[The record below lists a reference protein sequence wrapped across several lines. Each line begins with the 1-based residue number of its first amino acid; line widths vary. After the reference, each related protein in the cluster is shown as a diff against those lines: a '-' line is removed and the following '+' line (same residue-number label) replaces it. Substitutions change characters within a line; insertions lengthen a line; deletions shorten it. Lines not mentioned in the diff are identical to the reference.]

1 MGAVGAALPLLA
13 AQSPA
18 RHAAALQL
26 RPNPQTTVISGSQTG
41 PVLDVNNSA
50 SNPLNVY
57 GIVGSVTGGP
67 YGIGLVGYGANPASG
82 NIGVTGL
89 DGGPGG
95 YGVIGLSTYSTSA
108 APTSAT
114 QTTGVYGISSYGSGV
129 WGQTQRLSLSSPGQA
144 GVTGTDDTND
154 DGYNDGVLGI
164 TTSGLYG
171 VEGDSGNLAAGGVKA
186 TATTGIGLYAESG
199 SGEGILAASSSGI
212 GAEIFGGS
220 GLEAVYVAD
229 SGTGDGIDSDS
240 TTGVALSGN
249 ASGAGI
255 GVFGQSQ
262 GYYGVEGISQ
272 STSTNTAVAVAGMQY
287 SYNDLSCGDLCTGES
302 GVFGGTD
309 ADFNG
314 ITPAGGVLGYAHYA
328 LVGYPRDPG
337 GYSFVGLDT
346 GGDIVYAID
355 AGGAVHTAGPIETL
369 GGTRSTLHTSHG
381 YYASAYGAEAL
392 SRTLEDESSGEVVN
406 GGSVVHIDPAF
417 TEAVGSANYQVF
429 LTPDGD
435 CNGLYVSAKSP
446 TSFVVRELRGG
457 RSTLAFD
464 YRIVAHPYGH
474 AAERMQVESSLAAL
488 SKADA
493 LLGTGSGGHDAHAEL
508 EARTAAARHLAQI
521 EMSRAKAPPMPA
533 KALASARHLTARTI
547 DFSSFLRR

>member
-1 MGAVGAALPLLA
+1 VGAALPLLA
-13 AQSPA
+13 AQAPA
-18 RHAAALQL
+18 RHVAALQL

-67 YGIGLVGYGANPASG
+67 YGIGLVGYGANPSSG

-95 YGVIGLSTYSTSA
+95 YGAIGLSTYSTSA

-129 WGQTQRLSLSSPGQA
+129 WGQTQRLSTSPPGQA
-144 GVTGTDDTND
+144 GVTGTDGTND

-164 TTSGLYG
+164 TTSGEYG
-171 VEGDSGNLAAGGVKA
+171 VEGDSSDDAAGGVRA
-186 TATTGIGLYAESG
+186 VATTGYGLYASSG
-199 SGEGILAASSSGI
+199 SGTGLYASSSTGV
-212 GAEIFGGS
+212 GGEFVS
-220 GLEAVYVAD
+220 GSTLHTLYVAN
-229 SGTGDGIDSDS
+229 STTGDGILSNS
-240 TTGVALSGN
+240 STGVAVSGTAN
-249 ASGAGI
+249 SAGI
-255 GVFGQSQ
+255 GVLGQSN
-262 GYYGVEGISQ
+262 GSYGVEGITQ
-272 STSTNTAVAVAGMQY
+272 GTSTSSAAAVVGMQY
-287 SYNDLSCGDLCTGES
+287 SYNDGSCGDLCHGSS
-302 GVFGGTD
+302 GVFGSTD
-309 ADFNG
+309 AFSDG
-314 ITPAGGVLGYAHYA
+314 TTLTGGVFGTAHYA
-328 LVGYPRDPG
+328 LVGYPADSAG
-337 GYSFVGLDT
+337 FSFVGLNT
-346 GGDIVYAID
+346 AGDVVYAID
-355 AGGAVHTAGPIETL
+355 NHGTVHTGGAVETL
-369 GGTRSTLHTSHG
+369 GGTRSMLHTSHG
-381 YYASAYGAEAL
+381 YYANAYGAETL
-392 SRTLEDESSGEVVN
+392 SRTLEDENSGEVVN

-435 CNGLYVSAKSP
+435 CNGLYVSAKTP

-474 AAERMQVESSLAAL
+474 AAERMQVASSLAAL
-488 SKADA
+488 SEADA

-533 KALASARHLTARTI
+533 KALASARHVTPRTI